1 MTCLLSAKLSGK
13 SVLSASPSAIALSQS
28 ALLKARTLHKGEW
41 SALNEAYYILE
52 SPAAHENLVISE
64 IMYHPSDSEI
74 LEFVE
79 LLNISDQTLSL
90 SGVHFNSGVEFEFEQ
105 GATLPPG
112 MRTLIARS
120 ASELTTTVS
129 GINIAGEFQN
139 GTRLANNGE
148 VVELVALDGSMI
160 QILNYDD
167 KSPWPIK
174 ADGKGPSLV
183 LVNPRT
189 NPDPNDP
196 ANWRLSKFHGGSP
209 GKAEPRGFTG
219 EPSEDHDADGLP
231 AIAEYYFGT

>member
-1 MTCLLSAKLSGK
+1 
-13 SVLSASPSAIALSQS
+13 
-28 ALLKARTLHKGEW
+28 
-41 SALNEAYYILE
+41 
-52 SPAAHENLVISE
+52 
-64 IMYHPSDSEI
+64 
-74 LEFVE
+74 
-79 LLNISDQTLSL
+79 
-90 SGVHFNSGVEFEFEQ
+90 
-105 GATLPPG
+105 

-231 AIAEYYFGT
+231 AIAEYYFGTSDLDPSDRTQALTISIESFNDAEIPGNYLTISLLHQTAAQDVKAIIEFSEDLILWSGEPSRVISISETPVREGLERLIFRSVFPLRTLDHEFVRLRFQ